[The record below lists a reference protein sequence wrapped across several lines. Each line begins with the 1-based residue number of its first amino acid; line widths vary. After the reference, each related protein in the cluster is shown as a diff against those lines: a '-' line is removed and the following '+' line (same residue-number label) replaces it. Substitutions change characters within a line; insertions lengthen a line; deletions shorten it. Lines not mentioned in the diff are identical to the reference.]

1 MLTNFLKKKVFIVAF
16 LTINNYNLIMAENEK
31 VESQALPQSPEA
43 KPVEDTAKPL
53 YKVFGSDIEL
63 EDKDVINYYKTRMK
77 IMVMRFLLVGRIDD
91 KGVYN
96 IKDEIKYDLIRI
108 NKEISDSG
116 EDFYKASSKLISKIF
131 HFNVK
136 ITKLDDGKAKAS
148 LYLSEFVDDFLEE
161 RFIVSH
167 IADFIDDYDE
177 NFRTKV
183 REVYNLLDV
192 AVTNDELAIP
202 NLAVLVNEEYEVN
215 EYIGEL
221 YDIAS
226 QIYIMRMLKLLEA
239 SSDSVCHEIVKQYKQ
254 LILDKNEEG
263 QEKFKYTSH
272 KALLDR
278 AIDQNGGIENLNVD
292 KAELKSIIQEINKSV
307 MAIDDAQKQ
316 ITVEEVMKPDK
327 EVGPFK
333 ETQAP
338 PKAKAK
344 APKSKGATSS
354 SSNRSEKRAKSG
366 GGGSS
371 KSGSRNLSAGKG
383 EKSKEV
389 KKVEGDARAVLEVYK
404 SKASAQTSANRGTN
418 GRQQTQDR
426 GTNGGQQGQNTTSAN
441 VENSQTGASTGNGEN
456 SDEVIIVVDGATTMQ
471 STELESG
478 GYTTEG
484 VEATDG
490 EGGESTLINS
500 GNNTAP
506 VAQNRNSVNGS
517 SQNATQ
523 ETQATQGESQERD
536 DEFERE

>member
-31 VESQALPQSPEA
+31 VESQALSQSPEA

-116 EDFYKASSKLISKIF
+116 EDFYKASSKLINKIF

-167 IADFIDDYDE
+167 IADFVDNYDE

-239 SSDSVCHEIVKQYKQ
+239 SSDPVCHEIVKQYKQ

-354 SSNRSEKRAKSG
+354 SSNGSEKRAKSG
-366 GGGSS
+366 GGRSS
-371 KSGSRNLSAGKG
+371 KSGGGGSSAGNNKKK
-383 EKSKEV
+383 EKEV
-389 KKVEGDARAVLEVYK
+389 KVDHRAVLEVFK
-404 SKASAQTSANRGTN
+404 SKASDTTSANRDTN
-418 GRQQTQDR
+418 GKQQTQDR
-426 GTNGGQQGQNTTSAN
+426 GTNGGQQGQNTSSGN
-441 VENSQTGASTGNGEN
+441 GQNSQTRTSSGNGEN

-471 STELESG
+471 SIELESG

-506 VAQNRNSVNGS
+506 VAQNRNSANGS

>member
-31 VESQALPQSPEA
+31 VESQALSQSPEA

-167 IADFIDDYDE
+167 IADFVDNYDE

-239 SSDSVCHEIVKQYKQ
+239 SSDPVCHEIVKQYKQ

-333 ETQAP
+333 EEAP
-338 PKAKAK
+338 SKPKTK
-344 APKSKGATSS
+344 APKTKGATSS
-354 SSNRSEKRAKSG
+354 SSNGSKKRAKSG

-418 GRQQTQDR
+418 GRQQTQVR
-426 GTNGGQQGQNTTSAN
+426 GTNGGQQGQNTSSGN
-441 VENSQTGASTGNGEN
+441 GQNSQIRTSSGNGEN

-471 STELESG
+471 STEIESG

-506 VAQNRNSVNGS
+506 VAQNRNSANGS

-523 ETQATQGESQERD
+523 ETQASQGESQERD